1 MLCFFWLLA
10 GYIAAEAQER
20 SPELIRLPKQA
31 TSPQFGVRPG
41 GTIGPVGRE
50 SNLAGWLVLNGAT
63 FPNKEYPD
71 LARTLREDY
80 AQQNYTLPN
89 LDVTPLPDMGVKARP
104 SGEIVGGMARAGHRR

>member
-1 MLCFFWLLA
+1 MLCLFWLLT

-41 GTIGPVGRE
+41 ATIGPAGRE
-50 SNLAGWLVLNGAT
+50 WLVLNGAT

-71 LARTLREDY
+71 LARTLRENY

-89 LDVTPLPDMGVKARP
+89 LDVTPLPDMG
-104 SGEIVGGMARAGHRR
+104 S